1 MDSNNGGGRG
11 GRREGA
17 GRPRGIMNDTGL
29 SPKNIREAMIQGA
42 INSKYGKDP
51 DHPDQPNSLVNF
63 FKNVAEENLAAFCT
77 LFGKILPRHV
87 HTQTES
93 TIGVDVVYRTVDEV
107 KRAMLDA
114 GMTPQQIEYLE
125 KMLPV
130 SDVIEDPVS
139 TTKKKD
145 ELE

>member
-1 MDSNNGGGRG
+1 M
-11 GRREGA
+11 
-17 GRPRGIMNDTGL
+17 
-29 SPKNIREAMIQGA
+29 
-42 INSKYGKDP
+42 
-51 DHPDQPNSLVNF
+51 
-63 FKNVAEENLAAFCT
+63 
-77 LFGKILPRHV
+77 
-87 HTQTES
+87 
-93 TIGVDVVYRTVDEV
+93 TIGINVDYRTVDEV

-139 TTKKKD
+139 TTKMKD